1 MNSVDITHTVS
12 PKEAK
17 GRELHKNL
25 DNGEVFWITP
35 GDGKVEDQT
44 PAVEDAAAPAV
55 EDAAAPAVED
65 LTTMAKKLAPTK
77 LAAKV
82 K

>member
-25 DNGEVFWITP
+25 DTGEVFWITP
-35 GDGKVEDQT
+35 GDGKVED
-44 PAVEDAAAPAV
+44 EAAP
-55 EDAAAPAVED
+55 DVED

>member
-25 DNGEVFWITP
+25 DTGEVFWITP
-35 GDGKVEDQT
+35 GDGKVDDQT
-44 PAVEDAAAPAV
+44 PAVD
-55 EDAAAPAVED
+55 DQTPAVED

-77 LAAKV
+77 LAEKG